1 MSNQFSKLSLS
12 ILALSVS
19 VVSWAGNPCMPIAQA
34 CMNEGYYKGGDKV
47 GKGLVK
53 DCVMPVVSKQKTV
66 GNNTFSDEVLQQCG
80 ATLEKKMQAQS
91 Q

>member
-1 MSNQFSKLSLS
+1 MSHQFSKLSLL

-34 CMNEGYYKGGDKV
+34 CMKEGYYKGGDKV

-53 DCVMPVVSKQKTV
+53 DCVMPVVSKQKNL
-66 GNNTFSDEVLQQCG
+66 GNMTFSDDVLQKCS
-80 ATLEKKMQAQS
+80 ATLEKKMQKQN